1 MRITAILL
9 AALAAFALR
18 AEDAPAEAPAVP
30 PFAFQKAQGF
40 SVTRH
45 ETYNARLGERKLYYL
60 DRGPARIQM
69 QVLLQADR
77 EHPAQIGVRVPRFH
91 YKGEFRGREESLEF
105 DPTLLDER
113 EDGRRLRVLRSNAG
127 AADREALRALTR
139 DDWYRMT
146 WSKGE
151 WSRAEQVAGGEAWR
165 PADRLALERVL
176 PLILPPEAQGDL
188 NKGQTFRRTVM
199 LPYPVPL
206 TPALTTEVQY
216 RVEGLSRDGEKL
228 IAEVTFASRE
238 RETTEE
244 ARDISWGGIALEGI
258 GRTYALSGSLRVD
271 LMSHRLVEAQLLL
284 ETVLAKRTDGEH
296 FMAQWKLESHWQ
308 STYP

>member
-1 MRITAILL
+1 MRITALLL
-9 AALAAFALR
+9 AAAASIGLC
-18 AEDAPAEAPAVP
+18 AEDAPVEAPAVP

-40 SVTRH
+40 DVTRH

-60 DRGPARIQM
+60 DRGPAHIEM

-77 EHPAQIGVRVPRFH
+77 DHPAQIGVRVPRYQ
-91 YKGEFRGREESLEF
+91 YKGDSRGREETLEF

-127 AADREALRALTR
+127 AADRETLRALTR
-139 DDWYRMT
+139 DDWYRLT

-151 WSRAEQVAGGEAWR
+151 WSHVEQTAAGEAWR

-188 NKGQTFRRTVM
+188 NKGQTFRRTVV

-206 TPALTTEVQY
+206 TPALTAEVQY

-238 RETTEE
+238 RETSEE
-244 ARDISWGGIALEGI
+244 AHDISWGGIALEGI
-258 GRTYALSGSLRVD
+258 GRNFSLSGSLRVD
-271 LMSHRLVEAQLLL
+271 LMSHRLLEAQLLL
-284 ETVLAKRTDGEH
+284 ETVLAKRTGGEH
-296 FMAQWKLESHWQ
+296 FMAQWKLESRWQ
-308 STYP
+308 STNP

>member
-1 MRITAILL
+1 MRLTAILL
-9 AALAAFALR
+9 AAVASFGLC

-40 SVTRH
+40 DVSRH

-77 EHPAQIGVRVPRFH
+77 EHPAQVGVRVPR
-91 YKGEFRGREESLEF
+91 YQCKGEFRGIEESLEF

-146 WSKGE
+146 WSNGE
-151 WSRAEQVAGGEAWR
+151 WSRAEQTADGEAWR

-176 PLILPPEAQGDL
+176 PLILPPEAQGEL
-188 NKGQTFRRTVM
+188 AKGQTFRRTVV

-206 TPALTTEVQY
+206 TPALTAEVQY
-216 RVEGLSRDGEKL
+216 RVEGLTRDGGKL
-228 IAEVTFASRE
+228 IAEVTFASRD

-244 ARDISWGGIALEGI
+244 AHDISWGGIALEGI
-258 GRTYALSGSLRVD
+258 GRNCSLSGSLRVD
-271 LMSHRLVEAQLLL
+271 ILSHRLVEAQLLL
-284 ETVLAKRTDGEH
+284 ETVLAKRAAGEH
-296 FMAQWKLESHWQ
+296 FMAQWKLESRWQ
-308 STYP
+308 STSP